1 MCVYVASCSI
11 YLLYQHLFSWDVDG
25 PSWDTHQKM
34 MTTGHLYFGGPS
46 TPKKNCAPQI
56 SKTQHPLVL
65 SSTTTFHVSQAAPY
79 FVLSTIFISPKKT
92 EKLGPETPVHHGPI
106 SPCPGFSFLAKLC
119 CRRFCSRITAVLRSA
134 AWTWDNVDKSRLLNP
149 FIIMIVVHIYIY
161 TFIFCL
167 FQVIIF
173 VVLFYFTCVI

>member
-1 MCVYVASCSI
+1 MGCWWAILGY
-11 YLLYQHLFSWDVDG
+11 
-25 PSWDTHQKM
+25 PSKNDDYW
-34 MTTGHLYFGGPS
+34 PS
-46 TPKKNCAPQI
+46 VLRWAFYTKKKNCAPQI